1 MVVSPAVSDVKP
13 PQHVTPVS
21 TFTVG
26 PGSNSVSRLSE
37 DSEDSSPG
45 LVKPTP
51 PGKFPLQLTAL
62 STSTQFKDLKVR
74 LRSSCCNC

>member
-1 MVVSPAVSDVKP
+1 MVVSPAVSEVKP
-13 PQHVTPVS
+13 PQHVAPVS

-51 PGKFPLQLTAL
+51 QGKFLLELPIG
-62 STSTQFKDLKVR
+62 STSIDELFE
-74 LRSSCCNC
+74 NIYA